1 MQTISIRVRFW
12 VVGILLAVWPASAT
26 AISILVVGDSLSSA
40 YGMDTREGWV
50 ALLQGRLHIKDYRH
64 RVVSAGIA
72 GDTNAIG
79 RSRLATEIK
88 RHGPSIV
95 IIELGSND
103 GLRGLPVSVIRN
115 NLETMTRITE
125 SQDID
130 VLPLGTSMPPN
141 YGPA

>member
-88 RHGPSIV
+88 RHGP
-95 IIELGSND
+95 
-103 GLRGLPVSVIRN
+103 
-115 NLETMTRITE
+115 
-125 SQDID
+125 
-130 VLPLGTSMPPN
+130 
-141 YGPA
+141 

>member
-1 MQTISIRVRFW
+1 
-12 VVGILLAVWPASAT
+12 
-26 AISILVVGDSLSSA
+26 
-40 YGMDTREGWV
+40 MDTREGWV

-72 GDTNAIG
+72 GDTTAIG
-79 RSRLATEIK
+79 RSRWATEIK
-88 RHGPSIV
+88 RHSPSIV